1 MYYIPVYITD
11 FLVWGTTSPVQ
22 VEQAYISLKC
32 YCNCPFVLFHSVT
45 IVLSI
50 LFRFTA
56 SDDPFG
62 IFKFFFDK

>member
-1 MYYIPVYITD
+1 M
-11 FLVWGTTSPVQ
+11 WGTTSPVQ
-22 VEQAYISLKC
+22 VEQVYISLK
-32 YCNCPFVLFHSVT
+32 YNCNGPVVLFHSVT

-62 IFKFFFDK
+62 IFKFFFNR